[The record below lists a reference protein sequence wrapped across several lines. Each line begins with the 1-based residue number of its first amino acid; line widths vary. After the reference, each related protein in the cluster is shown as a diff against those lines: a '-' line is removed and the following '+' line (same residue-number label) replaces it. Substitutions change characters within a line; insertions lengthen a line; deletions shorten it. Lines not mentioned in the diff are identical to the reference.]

1 MSRFDDMPA
10 TPPAAPAAALPWRRL
25 FYWTVRREL
34 WEHRAVVAAPLVV
47 AGVVL
52 VGFFLSSFGL
62 PHALRDLAAGKS
74 KHPDM
79 LMASHSVAALSV
91 MLTGLIVGVF
101 HASTALHGERRDRSI
116 LFWKSLPVS
125 DLITVLGKAAI
136 PLAVIPVVTFAIV
149 FAAQLVV
156 FLWSNL
162 LTLFTGVSFS
172 VLWRHVDLGTMWV
185 VLGYGLIV
193 NALWQAPLFAWFIL
207 VSAWAKRVPFLWAMI
222 PFVAPG
228 IIEGIGFRTAH
239 WGHFLGERVF
249 GGFAEAFSKGGK
261 GEAPIHGIGE
271 LDPLRTFGLP
281 DIWVGLVFAAIFLA
295 AAVWLRRR
303 REPI

>member
-91 MLTGLIVGVF
+91 MLLVISLGILLAIG
-101 HASTALHGERRDRSI
+101 GIRRWATRHDR
-116 LFWKSLPVS
+116 
-125 DLITVLGKAAI
+125 
-136 PLAVIPVVTFAIV
+136 
-149 FAAQLVV
+149 
-156 FLWSNL
+156 
-162 LTLFTGVSFS
+162 
-172 VLWRHVDLGTMWV
+172 
-185 VLGYGLIV
+185 
-193 NALWQAPLFAWFIL
+193 
-207 VSAWAKRVPFLWAMI
+207 
-222 PFVAPG
+222 
-228 IIEGIGFRTAH
+228 
-239 WGHFLGERVF
+239 
-249 GGFAEAFSKGGK
+249 
-261 GEAPIHGIGE
+261 
-271 LDPLRTFGLP
+271 
-281 DIWVGLVFAAIFLA
+281 
-295 AAVWLRRR
+295 
-303 REPI
+303 